1 MANKT
6 DCFYSFLNKQKAKS
20 GALYFVIMC
29 VVRSKSL
36 VMSLKKKKKKKN
48 LSLKSNKPRDP

>member
-20 GALYFVIMC
+20 WALYFGIMC

-36 VMSLKKKKKKKN
+36 VMSLKKKKI
-48 LSLKSNKPRDP
+48 LSLMSNKPRDP

>member
-36 VMSLKKKKKKKN
+36 VMSLKKKKKI
-48 LSLKSNKPRDP
+48 LSLMSNKPRDP